1 LWRGRGKRG
10 CFIGDR
16 RRGLGGGCAP
26 LSVALSSIGAE
37 GIGFMGGQRRR
48 HRGDGG
54 DSIGVREKERV
65 SGQRL
70 RAWLLHAVCCAL
82 CELHGCGV
90 NVANSRVAVDF
101 LLVFILQW
109 FLSSQNIPGGDL
121 SKSLLYIEWDE
132 REENK
137 MRKKSIP
144 NRELGILQ

>member
-1 LWRGRGKRG
+1 M
-10 CFIGDR
+10 
-16 RRGLGGGCAP
+16 
-26 LSVALSSIGAE
+26 VY
-37 GIGFMGGQRRR
+37 
-48 HRGDGG
+48 
-54 DSIGVREKERV
+54 
-65 SGQRL
+65 
-70 RAWLLHAVCCAL
+70 CAL
-82 CELHGCGV
+82 CGLHGCGV

-101 LLVFILQW
+101 LLVFILRW

>member
-1 LWRGRGKRG
+1 MATDGARG
-10 CFIGDR
+10 FN
-16 RRGLGGGCAP
+16 
-26 LSVALSSIGAE
+26 
-37 GIGFMGGQRRR
+37 
-48 HRGDGG
+48 
-54 DSIGVREKERV
+54 
-65 SGQRL
+65 
-70 RAWLLHAVCCAL
+70 LHAVYCAL
-82 CELHGCGV
+82 CWLHGCGV

-101 LLVFILQW
+101 LLVFILRW